1 MCLKNL
7 KRVGEHTFSCL
18 IATIDLVTDCI
29 NGLELL
35 GYINS
40 DFIRN
45 NEEKSV
51 EKIWGSLS
59 LFIVF
64 LPGTLIAIPQVLE
77 SLLGKQ
83 YQDAIFAFFLM
94 LIFPLLFP
102 AFQVI
107 KIMQILISSDR
118 LNKTMEKIDPYL
130 VSWVGA
136 EAYYESFPQ
145 LVLQLYILLNGYN
158 VTKIQIG
165 SILFSVVT
173 ITNTSMRTDIE
184 MRCHIK
190 NMPRTCTENI
200 KERITNLPCYL
211 STIAFRAVSFALT
224 IAYLREVSIGTNLFL
239 LMILAIISFKRVNC
253 RSNGEDKF
261 SDAANYCFT
270 NFGVMSVHGLG
281 LDTEENENGKRRQD
295 EEDPTAITKF
305 IRYSNLFS
313 FIHHIAVLAII
324 MLLGYFKIWKYLEFF
339 EYLEDDQLL
348 LKPKTPTFY
357 WMFSTTILMG
367 CYSNNLLFYRE
378 KKLVDYP
385 DKSNKLLT

>member
-7 KRVGEHTFSCL
+7 RGVGEHTFSCL
-18 IATIDLVTDCI
+18 IATIDLVLDCI
-29 NGLELL
+29 NGFELL
-35 GYINS
+35 GYINPEFLS
-40 DFIRN
+40 N
-45 NEEKSV
+45 NDEKSV
-51 EKIWGSLS
+51 QKIWGSLS
-59 LFIVF
+59 LFIIF
-64 LPGTLIAIPQVLE
+64 LPGILIAIPQALE
-77 SLLGKQ
+77 SLFRKQ
-83 YQDAIFAFFLM
+83 YLDAISSFFLM

-102 AFQVI
+102 AFQVM
-107 KIMQILISSDR
+107 KIMQILISSDN
-118 LNKTMEKIDPYL
+118 LNEMMEKIDPHL

-165 SILFSVVT
+165 SIFFSVLT
-173 ITNTSMRTDIE
+173 ITNTSISTDIE

-190 NMPRTCTENI
+190 KMSRTETEKI

-224 IAYLREVSIGTNLFL
+224 IAYLREISIGTNLFL
-239 LMILAIISFKRVNC
+239 LMILAVISFKRVNC

-281 LDTEENENGKRRQD
+281 LDTEENEDGKKRQE

-313 FIHHIAVLAII
+313 FMYHVAVLAMI
-324 MLLGYFKIWKYLEFF
+324 MLLGYFKIWNYLDFF
-339 EYLEDDQLL
+339 EYLDDDQLL
-348 LKPKTPTFY
+348 LKPKSPTFY

-378 KKLVDYP
+378 KKLVDYS
-385 DKSNKLLT
+385 DIV

>member
-7 KRVGEHTFSCL
+7 QGVGEHSFSCL

-35 GYINS
+35 GYINP
-40 DFIRN
+40 DFLSN
-45 NEEKSV
+45 HEEKSV
-51 EKIWGSLS
+51 QKIWGSLS
-59 LFIVF
+59 LFIIF
-64 LPGTLIAIPQVLE
+64 LPGILIAIPQVLE
-77 SLLGKQ
+77 SLFRKQ
-83 YQDAIFAFFLM
+83 CLDAISTFFLM

-102 AFQVI
+102 AFEVM
-107 KIMQILISSDR
+107 KIMQILISSDH
-118 LNKTMEKIDPYL
+118 LDEMMKKIDPYL
-130 VSWVGA
+130 LSWVGA

-165 SILFSVVT
+165 SIFFSVVT
-173 ITNTSMRTDIE
+173 ITNTSISTDIE

-190 NMPRTCTENI
+190 KMPRTCAEKI

-239 LMILAIISFKRVNC
+239 LMMLAVISFKRVSC
-253 RSNGEDKF
+253 RPFGEDKF
-261 SDAANYCFT
+261 SDAATYCFT

-281 LDTEENENGKRRQD
+281 LDTEENKDGKRRQD
-295 EEDPTAITKF
+295 EEDPSAITKF

-313 FIHHIAVLAII
+313 FIYHIAVLAMI
-324 MLLGYFKIWKYLEFF
+324 MLLGYFKIWNYLEFF
-339 EYLEDDQLL
+339 EYLESDQLL
-348 LKPKTPTFY
+348 LKPKSPTFY
-357 WMFSTTILMG
+357 WMFTTTILMG

-378 KKLVDYP
+378 KKLVDYS
-385 DKSNKLLT
+385 DIV